1 MENLSEKEILDLI
14 DEAIEVSKKA
24 YVNYSHFPV
33 GAVLIDENG
42 RKFKG
47 VNMENSSFG
56 LSLCAERNAI
66 STAVTEGMKE
76 MKLIVVTGDTDGPIS
91 PCGACRQ
98 VLLETE
104 NRYDKPIKIILYGTD
119 KIDVLENVKQLLPV
133 SFGKD
138 SLNR

>member
-24 YVNYSHFPV
+24 YVNYSHFTV

-98 VLLETE
+98 VMSEFAGKDT
-104 NRYDKPIKIILYGTD
+104 RIILSNYKKD
-119 KIDVLENVKQLLPV
+119 YKIYTMDELLPY
-133 SFGKD
+133 SFK
-138 SLNR
+138 L

>member
-1 MENLSEKEILDLI
+1 MVNLSEKEILELI
-14 DEAIEVSKKA
+14 DEAVEISKKA

-47 VNMENSSFG
+47 VNVENASFG

-66 STAVTEGMKE
+66 TTAVTDGMK
-76 MKLIVVTGDTDGPIS
+76 KIKTLVVTGDTDKPIS

-98 VLLETE
+98 FMLEFADE
-104 NRYDKPIKIILYGTD
+104 NTVIIL
-119 KIDVLENVKQLLPV
+119 
-133 SFGKD
+133 
-138 SLNR
+138 

>member
-98 VLLETE
+98 VMSEFAGEDT
-104 NRYDKPIKIILYGTD
+104 RIILSNYKKD
-119 KIDVLENVKQLLPV
+119 YKIYKMEELLPY
-133 SFGKD
+133 SFK
-138 SLNR
+138 L

>member
-1 MENLSEKEILDLI
+1 MNNLSEKEILELI
-14 DEAIEVSKKA
+14 EEAIVVSKNA

-42 RKFKG
+42 RKIKG

-76 MKLIVVTGDTDGPIS
+76 MKIIVVTGDTEGPIS

-98 VLLETE
+98 VMSEFA
-104 NRYDKPIKIILYGTD
+104 GTD
-119 KIDVLENVKQLLPV
+119 TIIVLSNYKKDYKVYTMDELLPY
-133 SFGKD
+133 SFK
-138 SLNR
+138 L

>member
-76 MKLIVVTGDTDGPIS
+76 MKMIVVTGDTDGPIS

-98 VLLETE
+98 VMSEFAGKDT
-104 NRYDKPIKIILYGTD
+104 RIILSNYKKD
-119 KIDVLENVKQLLPV
+119 YKIYTMDELLPY
-133 SFGKD
+133 SFK
-138 SLNR
+138 L

>member
-66 STAVTEGMKE
+66 STAVTEGMKG
-76 MKLIVVTGDTDGPIS
+76 MKLIVVTGDTDVPIS

-98 VLLETE
+98 VMSEFAGKDT
-104 NRYDKPIKIILYGTD
+104 RIILSNYKKD
-119 KIDVLENVKQLLPV
+119 YKIYTMDELLPY
-133 SFGKD
+133 SFK
-138 SLNR
+138 L

>member
-98 VLLETE
+98 VMSEFAGKDT
-104 NRYDKPIKIILYGTD
+104 RIILSNYKKD
-119 KIDVLENVKQLLPV
+119 YKIYTMDELLPY
-133 SFGKD
+133 SFK
-138 SLNR
+138 L